1 MGFWPYIIGF
11 IYFPLLVSY
20 IAILQRKRLTRKN
33 LRKTFEEAKA
43 DYKLHP
49 WIYYFAYLLTFPFV
63 LLSIMIW
70 TNVPLSEEVK
80 EDKPEKKTYTPEDLL
95 ERISRANVILGELIK
110 TYVEATQTINHIPAI
125 DERLEEL
132 SL

>member
-1 MGFWPYIIGF
+1 MAKYEIGDKFQVEIVDVDESGMG
-11 IYFPLLVSY
+11 V
-20 IAILQRKRLTRKN
+20 
-33 LRKTFEEAKA
+33 
-43 DYKLHP
+43 
-49 WIYYFAYLLTFPFV
+49 AYTLSNDMIVTDAHLDK
-63 LLSIMIW
+63 SIMIW
-70 TNVPLSEEVK
+70 TNEPLSEEVK
-80 EDKPEKKTYTPEDLL
+80 EDKSEKKTYTPEDLL